1 LRHALFHVPSG
12 DFLSAGP
19 RWCAYRNPFFLWVGI
34 FNVLVVAQFWG
45 FANDL
50 YTEPEGKRLFSI
62 VGVGASLLAWAIY
75 REHKRLLPRED
86 TEPVEQVG

>member
-1 LRHALFHVPSG
+1 
-12 DFLSAGP
+12 
-19 RWCAYRNPFFLWVGI
+19 
-34 FNVLVVAQFWG
+34 VLVVAQFWG